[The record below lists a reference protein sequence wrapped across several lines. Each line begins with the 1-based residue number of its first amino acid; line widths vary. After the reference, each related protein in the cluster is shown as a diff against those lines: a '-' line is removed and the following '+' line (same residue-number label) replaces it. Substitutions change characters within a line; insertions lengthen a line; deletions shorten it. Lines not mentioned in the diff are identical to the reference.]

1 MKTQMFAIVLL
12 LSSLLFFNREGNAQ
26 SQLSKAERKALKKEI
41 KAYKKAPETYKIMKD
56 QNSAKILELE
66 AEIENLRTQLA
77 IEWKKVDSLSMALA
91 EAEQIIDEFQNA
103 AIDCGKVPSQGTVYS
118 VQIGNYKKLDLKTT
132 FNSGKGLRTESYTG
146 GNAYMIGNFET
157 AEDAIKFV
165 NDIKKLGITDA
176 FVTQYIDGSRIITFD
191 AKIGK

>member
-12 LSSLLFFNREGNAQ
+12 LSSFLLLNQEGNAQ
-26 SQLSKAERKALKKEI
+26 SKLSKAERKALKKEI
-41 KAYKKAPETYKIMKD
+41 KAYKKAPETYKNMKD
-56 QNSAKILELE
+56 QNTTKILELE
-66 AEIENLRTQLA
+66 TEIENLRTQLA
-77 IEWKKVDSLSMALA
+77 IEWQKVDSLNNVIA
-91 EAEQIIDEFQNA
+91 EAEQTIIEFQNA

-157 AEDAIKFV
+157 VEEAKKFV